1 MSVTAGVDIGSTAT
15 KALILKE
22 GKIAGFSV
30 RPTGANPNKSATMAL
45 NKALERSRL
54 EINDIKY
61 TVSTGYGRRIFNM
74 SNENINEINANA
86 RASMWLGSQMGRV
99 RTIIDIG
106 GQDSKVISLDRD
118 GIVKDFIMN
127 DKCAA
132 GTGKFL
138 EVIAQIL
145 EMEIKDL
152 GELSLGSK
160 KPIKIAS
167 TCVVFAQSEV
177 ISLIAQNK
185 KKEDIVAGINH
196 AIASR
201 IINMGKK
208 IGIKDVVFFD
218 GGPAKNIG
226 IRTAIERELGL
237 KVYVPKNPQIVNALG
252 AALIANDLI
261 GG

>member
-1 MSVTAGVDIGSTAT
+1 MSITAGVDIGSTAT
-15 KALILKE
+15 KALILKN
-22 GKIAGFSV
+22 GKIAGFCV
-30 RPTGANPNKSATMAL
+30 RPTGANPNNSAMMAL
-45 NKALERSRL
+45 NKALERSGVDMKNI
-54 EINDIKY
+54 EF
-61 TVSTGYGRRIFNM
+61 TVSTGYGRRIFTK
-74 SNENINEINANA
+74 SDENINEINANA
-86 RASMWLGSQMGRV
+86 RASIWLGSQMGMV
-99 RTIIDIG
+99 KTIIDIG

-145 EMEIKDL
+145 EMDIKDL
-152 GELSLGSK
+152 GEVSLESN

-185 KKEDIVAGINH
+185 RKEDIVAGINH

-208 IGIKDVVFFD
+208 VGIKEVVFFD

-226 IRTAIERELGL
+226 IRTALEKELGFN
-237 KVYVPKNPQIVNALG
+237 VYVPKNPQIVNALG
-252 AALIANDLI
+252 AALIASDLA